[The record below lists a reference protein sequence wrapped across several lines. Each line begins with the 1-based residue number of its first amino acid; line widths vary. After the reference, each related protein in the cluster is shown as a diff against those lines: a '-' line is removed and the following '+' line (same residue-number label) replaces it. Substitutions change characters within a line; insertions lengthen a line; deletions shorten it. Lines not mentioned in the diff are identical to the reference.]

1 LEATHLHNVD
11 CRKYTVDDIAT
22 ILKAVRINAQTD
34 ISSYDSALHRSSE
47 SAICYRQRLVVSVGN
62 FQRAKHEMFITAKKC
77 SEVVERDSQLK
88 SRRMAPGYRKVKVIF
103 DKMVP

>member
-1 LEATHLHNVD
+1 MEATYPHNVD
-11 CRKYTVDDIAT
+11 CCKYTVDDIAI

-62 FQRAKHEMFITAKKC
+62 FQRAKHEMFIIAR
-77 SEVVERDSQLK
+77 S
-88 SRRMAPGYRKVKVIF
+88 ARKWWREAHS
-103 DKMVP
+103 